1 MVGIFENFDKLELE
15 EMRFEVALFQ
25 AISISNYANEMKTMA
40 QNTGTKII
48 NTVSGLMNAKGIDE
62 VRVETVEE
70 LVAEKCD
77 ELKYAVKEE
86 LHEEMVK
93 VVKDRLVALGIS
105 EADLTDENVIAMYA
119 IKEAENAIFGGVGQE
134 ASLAQKADDVA
145 SAFSKKQIKELKGN
159 ISQSRQDRDLL
170 AHFVWK
176 VSVHNDPY
184 FPTGLEENENEA
196 SLDAEYRGIIRDK
209 SDYQQKEKDINIAI
223 TNTEY
228 KIAGAKANIVDLE
241 SKLGFVDIR
250 VSEYEQKGEFDTAD
264 AASARRVK
272 EITEAEIKTKRE
284 DVKLYET
291 KMEALKSDKVAL
303 ATEKEESAVKE
314 QEVIA
319 KISELVKAKWD
330 NQLLGI
336 SVQADAVEHLVG
348 IYSMK
353 DRKVLEAALI
363 ELGSSSRPDL
373 LAEGDNANGS
383 EVFSFV
389 LSERAIGRVIFKV
402 ENGTIVVSKIL
413 KLKK

>member
-25 AISISNYANEMKTMA
+25 AISISNYANEVKTMA

-48 NTVSGLMNAKGIDE
+48 NTVSGFMNTKGIDE

-93 VVKDRLVALGIS
+93 VVKDRLVAIGIPVS
-105 EADLTDENVIAMYA
+105 ELTDENVIAMYV
-119 IKEAENAIFGGVGQE
+119 IKEAENAITSGVGQE

-145 SAFSKKQIKELKGN
+145 SAFNKKQIKELKGN

-176 VSVHNDPY
+176 VSVHNDSY
-184 FPTGLEENENEA
+184 FPVGLEESEDEA
-196 SLDAEYRGIIRDK
+196 ALDAEYRGILRDK
-209 SDYQQKEKDINIAI
+209 SDFQQKEKDINIAI

-241 SKLGFVDIR
+241 SKLGFVNIR
-250 VSEYEQKGEFDTAD
+250 VSEYEQKGEYDSAD

-291 KMEALKSDKVAL
+291 KMETLNAEKVAL
-303 ATEKEESAVKE
+303 ATEKEESVLKE
-314 QEVIA
+314 QNVLV
-319 KISELVKAKWD
+319 KISELVKTKWA
-330 NQLLGI
+330 NKLLGV
-336 SVQADAVEHLVG
+336 SVQADAVEHLVS
-348 IYSMK
+348 IYSLK
-353 DRKVLEAALI
+353 ERKILEAALI
-363 ELGSSSRPDL
+363 ELGSSNRPDL
-373 LAEGDNANGS
+373 LAEGDNADGS

-389 LSERAIGRVIFKV
+389 LSERAIGRVVFKV
-402 ENGTIVVSKIL
+402 ENGTIIVSKIL